1 MEEGFQGWKYRR
13 IDKLCWF
20 RYALLVVLISSSEI
34 SCCRGLIVH
43 VPWATASCSIGDC
56 DRKSFPKCNTL
67 ALLASPLPSFTINDS
82 EKELESIRSWKAT
95 SVRAKEAEVVY
106 RGPSALDDNAFIE
119 VRKRINGW
127 HTLGI
132 VGGRTKSIYHG
143 VFKKD
148 DKTGLVDPYA
158 LGPSEYIRAMASVVL
173 CLSAVNAHDVPLRYL
188 HMGYGSGSLMR
199 FIRKAI
205 PGSQHVAI
213 DLDPTV
219 VEAAIE
225 LGLVDPASSC
235 ERLTVGDALEYP
247 CLETKEIDE
256 STRFHGICIDI
267 FDGANAMDPVFYSV
281 PFLENLRD
289 NLLEIET
296 EGTCGFVI
304 HNFHVGTQR
313 LESQLEDAMESY
325 RNVFRTTSIKTEA
338 TNDDGTTYS
347 NPQYPLSHHSLYRLD
362 SLNTNNHQ
370 GNTILIAV
378 VNFDNDASTNSSSW
392 LELAALATEGW
403 DEQCFDLASRIQ
415 HAQPF

>member
-20 RYALLVVLISSSEI
+20 RYFLVILIISSKI
-34 SCCRGLIVH
+34 SCCRGLV
-43 VPWATASCSIGDC
+43 VPWATASRSLGDC

-67 ALLASPLPSFTINDS
+67 ALLVSPLPSFTINDS
-82 EKELESIRSWKAT
+82 EKELESIRSWKST
-95 SVRAKEAEVVY
+95 SARAKEAEIVY
-106 RGPSALDDNAFIE
+106 RAPSALDDNAFVE

-148 DKTGLVDPYA
+148 DKTGLVEPYA

-173 CLSAVNAHDVPLRYL
+173 CLSAVNAHDAPLRYL

-199 FIRKAI
+199 FIRNAI
-205 PGSQHVAI
+205 PESQHVAI

-235 ERLTVGDALEYP
+235 ERLVVGDALEYP

-256 STRFHGICIDI
+256 STRFHGICIDV
-267 FDGANAMDPVFYSV
+267 FDGANLMPSGFYSV
-281 PFLENLRD
+281 PFLEKLRD
-289 NLLEIET
+289 LLET
-296 EGTCGFVI
+296 DDTCGFVI
-304 HNFHVGTQR
+304 HNFHVGTQQ
-313 LESQLEDAMESY
+313 LESQLEDAMKSY
-325 RNVFRTTSIKTEA
+325 RDVFGTTSTTAEA
-338 TNDDGTTYS
+338 ANDDGTTYGT
-347 NPQYPLSHHSLYRLD
+347 PQYPLSHHSLYRVD
-362 SLNTNNHQ
+362 SLNTNTRG

-378 VNFDNDASTNSSSW
+378 VNFGNDASTNSSSW
-392 LELAALATEGW
+392 LELAALATERW
-403 DEQCFDLASRIQ
+403 EEQCFDFASRIQ

>member
-20 RYALLVVLISSSEI
+20 RYFLVILIISSKI
-34 SCCRGLIVH
+34 SCCRGLV
-43 VPWATASCSIGDC
+43 VPWATASRSLGDC

-67 ALLASPLPSFTINDS
+67 ALLVSPLPSFTINDS
-82 EKELESIRSWKAT
+82 EKELESIRSWKST
-95 SVRAKEAEVVY
+95 SARAKEAEIVY
-106 RGPSALDDNAFIE
+106 RAPSALDDNAFVE

-148 DKTGLVDPYA
+148 DKTGLVEPYA

-173 CLSAVNAHDVPLRYL
+173 CLSAVNAHDAPLRYL

-199 FIRKAI
+199 FIRNAI
-205 PGSQHVAI
+205 PESQHVAI

-235 ERLTVGDALEYP
+235 ERLVVGDALEYP

-256 STRFHGICIDI
+256 STRFHGICIDV
-267 FDGANAMDPVFYSV
+267 FDGANLMPSGFYSV
-281 PFLENLRD
+281 PFLEKLRD
-289 NLLEIET
+289 NLLET
-296 EGTCGFVI
+296 DDTCGFVI
-304 HNFHVGTQR
+304 HNFHVGTQQ
-313 LESQLEDAMESY
+313 LEYQLEDAMEAY
-325 RNVFRTTSIKTEA
+325 RNVFGTTSTKAEA
-338 TNDDGTTYS
+338 ANDDGTTYG
-347 NPQYPLSHHSLYRLD
+347 NPQYPLSHHSLYRVD
-362 SLNTNNHQ
+362 SLNTNTRG

-378 VNFDNDASTNSSSW
+378 VNFGNDASTNSSSW

-403 DEQCFDLASRIQ
+403 EEQCFDLASRIQ